1 MKCIYYCIT
10 LIYGIEMLMKWNILE
25 EKYLKNT
32 LPMKKCSLYKVKN
45 K

>member
-1 MKCIYYCIT
+1 MYILLHNTPIWYRNVNEMK
-10 LIYGIEMLMKWNILE
+10 

-32 LPMKKCSLYKVKN
+32 LPMKKLSLYKVKN